1 MRPFSVSA
9 IGTRRFYRS
18 GLPLDDPFGL
28 PPFRR
33 ITFQHHFQV
42 MCRVHLNR
50 CQTSQKLVTTHNYS
64 TKRHSPLQPQHN
76 TQLQYSAKRGSPLQ
90 PQQLPSPIIPLTLL
104 KFANPRVKIVQKWLA
119 LRQYWR
125 YTIIT
130 YRQNWRSASYLF
142 GELRIGVKLKRKL
155 TSIQFYY
162 SSIRTIFYFSPK
174 NIKQL

>member
-1 MRPFSVSA
+1 MRQFSVSA

-28 PPFRR
+28 SPFRR

-64 TKRHSPLQPQHN
+64 TKRRSPLQPQHN
-76 TQLQYSAKRGSPLQ
+76 TQLQLASRQTSFGVWSAV
-90 PQQLPSPIIPLTLL
+90 PIDIFVGGKFCSHTNSCVRITL
-104 KFANPRVKIVQKWLA
+104 KWWKKWLA

-125 YTIIT
+125 NTNT
-130 YRQNWRSASYLF
+130 ALRALRQIWRSASYLF
-142 GELRIGVKLKRKL
+142 GELRIGVK
-155 TSIQFYY
+155 FVF
-162 SSIRTIFYFSPK
+162 TIALLL
-174 NIKQL
+174 NN